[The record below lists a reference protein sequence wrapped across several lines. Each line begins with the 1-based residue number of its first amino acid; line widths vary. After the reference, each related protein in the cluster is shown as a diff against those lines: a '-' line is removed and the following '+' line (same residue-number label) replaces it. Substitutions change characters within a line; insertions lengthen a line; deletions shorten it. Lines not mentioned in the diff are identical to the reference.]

1 MLKFLLIC
9 GFVQDV
15 CLGLPQPRRCGGGP
29 PASFPPRPDRRDSTA
44 GGLDIRL
51 SVYGQTD
58 RGLRRAKNEDDL
70 ALVDLDTGQGIEPPS
85 AQSIAVNGRGV
96 LLAVC
101 DGVGGRR
108 AGEVASALAIQS
120 LPEELDALGSN
131 CARSEIFRT
140 AVENVSR
147 RVWQESRLDPVLE
160 GMTTTL
166 TAALICR
173 GRAVIAHV
181 GDSRAYVLRGGVM
194 RQITRDHS
202 YVAEMVASGALTRE
216 EAEKSPY
223 RNVILQAVGQ
233 KKGLEVALDAVE
245 LVPGDT
251 LLLCTDGLS
260 EKVPP
265 PEMARLLQSGSLRE
279 ACEALVALA
288 NERGG
293 EDNITVLIGRIEEE
307 AR

>member
-1 MLKFLLIC
+1 M
-9 GFVQDV
+9 
-15 CLGLPQPRRCGGGP
+15 
-29 PASFPPRPDRRDSTA
+29 
-44 GGLDIRL
+44 
-51 SVYGQTD
+51 
-58 RGLRRAKNEDDL
+58 
-70 ALVDLDTGQGIEPPS
+70 DLDAGHGIEPPS
-85 AQSIAVNGRGV
+85 AERVAVDGRGL

-108 AGEVASALAIQS
+108 AGEVASSLALQT
-120 LPEELDALGSN
+120 LPEELDSLGAG

-147 RVWQESRLDPVLE
+147 RVWEESRLHPALE

-166 TAALICR
+166 TAAVICR
-173 GRAVIAHV
+173 GRAVVAHV
-181 GDSRAYVLRGGVM
+181 GDSRAYVLRDGRM

-202 YVAEMVASGALTRE
+202 FVAEMVASGALTQE
-216 EAEKSPY
+216 QAEKSPY

-233 KKGLEVALDAVE
+233 KKQLQVALDALE
-245 LVPGDT
+245 LLPGDT

-265 PEMARLLQSGSLRE
+265 AEMARLLQSLDPRE
-279 ACEALVALA
+279 ASEALVELA

-307 AR
+307 AQ